1 MSTAK
6 KTVEELQAQIVID
19 QSEEFERLES
29 HVRNIKENAKE
40 ADKLGAAFADDF
52 FPYIHQGP
60 SLKERG
66 WTWKTL
72 ANHWGMSD
80 DTTLRNYRL
89 LGMVRDTSDELGLHV
104 PESVDAAKILCG
116 DIVDPDTGK
125 TARAPRHQELAEFH
139 TRLREFSELVSS
151 GTKELEAA
159 KTVRG
164 QGATDT
170 ARSPKSSDQK
180 LVEAIETVANRF
192 DVDDLTD
199 EIAEECIKRMRSI
212 ATTQARRLK

>member
-1 MSTAK
+1 MTTAK
-6 KTVEELQAQIVID
+6 KTVEEVQAQIVVD
-19 QSEEFERLES
+19 QSAEFERLES
-29 HVRNIKENAKE
+29 HIRNIKENAKE
-40 ADKLGAAFADDF
+40 GDELGAVFSDEF
-52 FPYIHQGP
+52 FPYIHQGK

-66 WTWKTL
+66 WTWTTL
-72 ANHWGMSD
+72 AKHWGMS

-104 PESVDAAKILCG
+104 PESVDAGKNLCG
-116 DIVDPDTGK
+116 DIVDPETGK
-125 TARAPRHQELAEFH
+125 SARAPRHQQIPEFH
-139 TRLREFSELVSS
+139 TRLREFSELVAS
-151 GTKELEAA
+151 GMEELEASQA
-159 KTVRG
+159 VRG
-164 QGATDT
+164 LGDTDT

-199 EIAEECIKRMRSI
+199 EIAEECIKRMRAI